1 MQPEGALTRSRL
13 QNLWGPAS
21 GSDSLPPAR
30 AWPQFYGGEQCGN
43 RRKGKSRRKIWAE
56 RKNARHGPGVLS
68 SRRFGDQLNRLETDF
83 SSAVRLIASPI
94 SGAIE
99 IARMLAAAVM
109 AAVGSMELVITS
121 SFSLEEV
128 TRATAPKPSKSHKC
142 SRCGKTYARSA
153 DLQHQLDTAHA
164 ETLPQ
169 FRCPLCDRPF
179 RKQKQMLVH
188 LRNRRCFSTRGRPWA
203 NGCAPPTTGGE

>member
-1 MQPEGALTRSRL
+1 MWPDGANTGARL
-13 QNLWGPAS
+13 QTLWGPAS
-21 GSDSLPPAR
+21 GSDSLPPGR
-30 AWPQFYGGEQCGN
+30 AWAQFYGSGQYGN
-43 RRKGKSRRKIWAE
+43 LGKGNFRKKIWPE

-68 SRRFGDQLNRLETDF
+68 SRRFGDQLKRLDTDF

-128 TRATAPKPSKSHKC
+128 TRATAPP
-142 SRCGKTYARSA
+142 
-153 DLQHQLDTAHA
+153 
-164 ETLPQ
+164 
-169 FRCPLCDRPF
+169 DRTP
-179 RKQKQMLVH
+179 
-188 LRNRRCFSTRGRPWA
+188 
-203 NGCAPPTTGGE
+203 